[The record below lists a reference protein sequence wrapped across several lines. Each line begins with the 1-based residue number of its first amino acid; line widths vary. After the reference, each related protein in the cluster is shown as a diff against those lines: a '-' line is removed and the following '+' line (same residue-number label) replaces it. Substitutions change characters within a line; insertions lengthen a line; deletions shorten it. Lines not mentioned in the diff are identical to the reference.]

1 MDAPF
6 SLLHLS
12 QAGLS
17 TLFSA
22 LKLYD
27 TDFHSLGLHFSP
39 FCKVHLYMHHT
50 QTGKHFVTFW
60 QIVIRMATGFYLIQ
74 VDTSGFSA

>member
-1 MDAPF
+1 MDAPV
-6 SLLHLS
+6 SLLYLS

-39 FCKVHLYMHHT
+39 FCKVHPDWE
-50 QTGKHFVTFW
+50 TFYNILKDRDPNGN
-60 QIVIRMATGFYLIQ
+60 QILLCTI
-74 VDTSGFSA
+74 